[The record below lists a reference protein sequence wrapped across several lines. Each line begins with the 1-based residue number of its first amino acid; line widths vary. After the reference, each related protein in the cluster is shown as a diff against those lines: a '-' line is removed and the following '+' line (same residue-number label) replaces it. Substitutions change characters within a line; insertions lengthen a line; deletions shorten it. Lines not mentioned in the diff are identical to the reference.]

1 MNNEDTAVVM
11 DAVRVE
17 SVKKEKK
24 GKLDSVV
31 ELLRLLVEQELSA
44 ATSCF
49 P

>member
-1 MNNEDTAVVM
+1 MNNENAAVVM

-17 SVKKEKK
+17 SVKKEKE

-31 ELLRLLVEQELSA
+31 ELLRRLAEQELPA
-44 ATSCF
+44 ASCF